1 MSPEQIRGL
10 PLDRRSDVFAMGV
23 CLYEMLTGERLFVGD
38 SDFSVLEKVRK
49 VEVLPPSHFNRKIPE
64 HLERIV
70 MKSLAKDVD
79 ERYQY
84 ASELGQDL
92 LSFMYSTGN
101 VFTRKDLAAFMK
113 ATFAEDYDKERQ
125 RMQEYAEIK
134 PPEAMLAM
142 LAAAEMGYKVGSV
155 PAAPGSNTSASSV
168 TSIPTMVPP
177 GAAPMVQP
185 VTSTAQTATGLPPMV
200 RPMPPSSAPVRPS
213 GATPTGPVPA
223 RSPSMP
229 SIPRLTAVAPMLTN
243 GKEEHNATVLVDGG
257 APFDD
262 ATNPGQ
268 APDPTRALDVRGMG
282 QEVATDPG
290 RPAIPRTATAGAMPA
305 ANNDWNQ
312 PPTLAAQPAQGM
324 RPGPPVLTPNDPQR
338 RQTRTG
344 NPAAPPNWG
353 PAETAPTLSPVAQ
366 SGYLPASQQSVQ
378 SMQAAQSALLAPVP
392 QNNTRL
398 IIALAGIVALLLV
411 GVVAAVLLRPTPTG
425 LLIINIP
432 EDVQGKVM
440 VQINGE
446 AVTEKDG
453 APLKEWPAVRSVKV
467 GRATVRLTAPGYEPL
482 LEIVTVKEND
492 PVELSKEM
500 KKSR

>member
-1 MSPEQIRGL
+1 
-10 PLDRRSDVFAMGV
+10 
-23 CLYEMLTGERLFVGD
+23 
-38 SDFSVLEKVRK
+38 
-49 VEVLPPSHFNRKIPE
+49 
-64 HLERIV
+64 
-70 MKSLAKDVD
+70 
-79 ERYQY
+79 
-84 ASELGQDL
+84 
-92 LSFMYSTGN
+92 
-101 VFTRKDLAAFMK
+101 
-113 ATFAEDYDKERQ
+113 
-125 RMQEYAEIK
+125 
-134 PPEAMLAM
+134 
-142 LAAAEMGYKVGSV
+142 
-155 PAAPGSNTSASSV
+155 
-168 TSIPTMVPP
+168 
-177 GAAPMVQP
+177 
-185 VTSTAQTATGLPPMV
+185 
-200 RPMPPSSAPVRPS
+200 
-213 GATPTGPVPA
+213 
-223 RSPSMP
+223 MP

-312 PPTLAAQPAQGM
+312 PPTLAAQPQQQGM
-324 RPGPPVLTPNDPQR
+324 RPGPPVLMPNDQPR

-353 PAETAPTLSPVAQ
+353 PSETAPTLSPVGQ

-378 SMQAAQSALLAPVP
+378 SMQAAQSAAMLPAVP
-392 QNNTRL
+392 AQNNTRL

-453 APLKEWPAVRSVKV
+453 TPLKEWPAVRPVKV

-482 LEIVTVKEND
+482 LEIVTVKEQE

-500 KKSR
+500 KKSK